1 MTEVHPSL
9 DFFGVAWRLGATLFF
24 ALLNGFFVAAEFAL
38 VKVRSS
44 RIEQLS
50 SEGRRSARIAQHIL
64 AHLDRYLSACQLGIT
79 LASLILGA
87 LGEPAVSAVL
97 VAALQGLGIGVD
109 PGATWLPVV
118 SIALAFAIIT
128 TLHMTLGEQA
138 PKMWA
143 LRRAEG
149 IALRTAAPLVAFT
162 WLFGPFITAV
172 NAISN
177 ALLRLVGLRADLGAA
192 SSPTSEEIRG
202 ILSLSAR
209 AGHISEREHELT
221 ANVFRM
227 IELEVRHVVV
237 PRVDV
242 EFVTLEHTLEENLE
256 RIRTSRNSR
265 LPVCELGL
273 DTILGFLHA
282 KDVLDAVLR
291 GETPDLRALVHPP
304 LFVSDTMALSDF
316 LLELQRER
324 QHCAVVLD
332 EHGTAIGLAFREDAL
347 EEIVGSAR
355 RRVRRRRAGAR
366 EAARRRLRA
375 LGTDGAPGGRG
386 PARLR
391 ALGRGGRERG
401 DDRRPRD
408 RAARPPAAQGRFGA
422 RRSLPRDRA
431 RGDAAADRAPA
442 HDAGAAGRRAAVGE
456 GGRLGRLAIGTR

>member
-1 MTEVHPSL
+1 
-9 DFFGVAWRLGATLFF
+9 
-24 ALLNGFFVAAEFAL
+24 
-38 VKVRSS
+38 
-44 RIEQLS
+44 
-50 SEGRRSARIAQHIL
+50 
-64 AHLDRYLSACQLGIT
+64 
-79 LASLILGA
+79 
-87 LGEPAVSAVL
+87 
-97 VAALQGLGIGVD
+97 
-109 PGATWLPVV
+109 
-118 SIALAFAIIT
+118 
-128 TLHMTLGEQA
+128 
-138 PKMWA
+138 MWA

-149 IALRTAAPLVAFT
+149 IALRTAAPLFAFA
-162 WLFGPFITAV
+162 WLFGPFIVAI

-177 ALLRLVGLRADLGAA
+177 ALLRLVGLSADLGAP
-192 SSPTSEEIRG
+192 SSPTAEEIRS

-242 EFVTLEHTLEENLE
+242 EFVTLEHTPEENLE

-282 KDVLDAVLR
+282 KDVLDVVLR

-347 EEIVGSAR
+347 EEIVGPLGDEFDEDVQELAKLPGGGFELAGRMAIPEVEDRLDFELSDAEDESEGTIGGHVTALLGRLPRKGDSVRIGPYYATVLEVTR
-355 RRVRRRRAGAR
+355 RRI
-366 EAARRRLRA
+366 
-375 LGTDGAPGGRG
+375 
-386 PARLR
+386 ARLR
-391 ALGRGGRERG
+391 MTPAPPLVAEG
-401 DDRRPRD
+401 
-408 RAARPPAAQGRFGA
+408 AAK
-422 RRSLPRDRA
+422 
-431 RGDAAADRAPA
+431 AADS
-442 HDAGAAGRRAAVGE
+442 GA
-456 GGRLGRLAIGTR
+456 

>member
-1 MTEVHPSL
+1 MEVHPSL
-9 DFFGVAWRLGATLFF
+9 DWFGVAWRLGATLFF
-24 ALLNGFFVAAEFAL
+24 ALLNGFFVAAEFAI
-38 VKVRSS
+38 VKVRGS
-44 RIEQLS
+44 RIEQLA
-50 SEGRRSARIAQHIL
+50 SEGRRTARTAKHIL
-64 AHLDRYLSACQLGIT
+64 QHLDRYLSACQLGIT
-79 LASLILGA
+79 LASLMLGA

-97 VAALQGLGIGVD
+97 LAALHAVGVAAD
-109 PGATWLPVV
+109 PTASWLPMV
-118 SIALAFAIIT
+118 SIGIAFAIIT
-128 TLHMTLGEQA
+128 TLHMTFGEQA

-149 IALRTAAPLVAFT
+149 IALRTAGPLYAFA
-162 WLFGPFITAV
+162 WLFGPFIVAI

-177 ALLRLVGLRADLGAA
+177 ALLRLIGLRADLGGAT
-192 SSPTSEEIRG
+192 SPTAEEIRG

-242 EFVTLEHTLEENLE
+242 EFVTLEHALEENLE

-273 DTILGFLHA
+273 DTIIGFLHA
-282 KDVLDAVLR
+282 KDVLDVVLR

-304 LFVSDTMALSDF
+304 LFVSDTMSLSDF

-347 EEIVGSAR
+347 EEIVGPLGDEFDDEIQELVKLPGGSFELAGRMSIPEVEDRLDFELSDAEDESEETIGGHVTALLGRLPRKGDSVRVGPYVATVLDVAR
-355 RRVRRRRAGAR
+355 RRI
-366 EAARRRLRA
+366 
-375 LGTDGAPGGRG
+375 
-386 PARLR
+386 ARLR
-391 ALGRGGRERG
+391 MT
-401 DDRRPRD
+401 
-408 RAARPPAAQGRFGA
+408 PAPVAVAGTA
-422 RRSLPRDRA
+422 P
-431 RGDAAADRAPA
+431 DAD
-442 HDAGAAGRRAAVGE
+442 
-456 GGRLGRLAIGTR
+456 L